1 MLLFNVFSMFLRGRA
16 LSIFQRGV
24 RMAGK
29 PFGGLNKGPSKI
41 KEGGQ
46 GALPLIS
53 NLTHFASLCVFISA
67 YPQYISGK
75 GDETGG
81 RFNCQAAGSLSRGSC
96 CHAAIL
102 K

>member
-1 MLLFNVFSMFLRGRA
+1 
-16 LSIFQRGV
+16 
-24 RMAGK
+24 MAGK

-46 GALPLIS
+46 RGAALPLIS
-53 NLTHFASLCVFISA
+53 DLTHFAWLCVFISLH
-67 YPQYISGK
+67 PRYISGK

>member
-46 GALPLIS
+46 GGL
-53 NLTHFASLCVFISA
+53 HF
-67 YPQYISGK
+67 
-75 GDETGG
+75 
-81 RFNCQAAGSLSRGSC
+81 LSSPT
-96 CHAAIL
+96 
-102 K
+102 